1 MRFSVCKGIG
11 PPGSTRVLCLLG
23 EASTCGSSSTAPSFT
38 PTRGSPNRDLL
49 SSFQGLGCMVVR
61 DCTADQE

>member
-1 MRFSVCKGIG
+1 MRFSVCIPELKGIG

-23 EASTCGSSSTAPSFT
+23 EASTCGSSSTAPSST

-49 SSFQGLGCMVVR
+49 SSFQGLGCMGAVGS
-61 DCTADQE
+61 C